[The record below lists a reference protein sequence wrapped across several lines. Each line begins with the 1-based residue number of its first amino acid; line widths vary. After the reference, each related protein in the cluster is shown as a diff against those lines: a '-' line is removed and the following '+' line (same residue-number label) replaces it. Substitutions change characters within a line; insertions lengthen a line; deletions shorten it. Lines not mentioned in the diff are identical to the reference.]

1 MAAENGSPEM
11 GVGFFAFAGAG
22 AGFCCA
28 GRYQQKRVGVQSRV
42 CDWRNLGRSRM
53 RDGNESP
60 VRRTFHGYER
70 RLEWHA
76 YRRPGNA
83 LLCACLEGER
93 AEMGQKMPLYQI
105 FCFHLFFGRQSI

>member
-1 MAAENGSPEM
+1 
-11 GVGFFAFAGAG
+11 
-22 AGFCCA
+22 
-28 GRYQQKRVGVQSRV
+28 
-42 CDWRNLGRSRM
+42 M

-60 VRRTFHGYER
+60 VRRAFHGYEG

-93 AEMGQKMPLYQI
+93 AEMGQKCPCIKSFAFI
-105 FCFHLFFGRQSI
+105 FLLPSKSWETIDLELQFAPRRVRAR